1 MGFSTRNTGIIILK
15 KQATKD
21 EREHMSKVASLGCLI
36 CQRPANVHHIRPI
49 GLGIGKRSSHYQT
62 IPLCYDHHQ
71 GQFSIHNCKQEFED
85 AYGTEKQLLQKT
97 LKEIE
102 KLEKAND
109 LFNFYAK
116 ER

>member
-1 MGFSTRNTGIIILK
+1 MANK
-15 KQATKD
+15 KVATKD

-49 GLGIGKRSSHYQT
+49 GLGIGNRSSHYKT
-62 IPLCYDHHQ
+62 IPLCRDHHV
-71 GQFSIHNCKQEFED
+71 GAFSIHNTKRQFED
-85 AYGTEKQLLQKT
+85 AYGTEEQLLHRT

-102 KLEKAND
+102 KLEQAND

>member
-1 MGFSTRNTGIIILK
+1 
-15 KQATKD
+15 
-21 EREHMSKVASLGCLI
+21 MSKVASLGCLI

-49 GLGIGKRSSHYQT
+49 GLGIEIDRATTKRYLYATT
-62 IPLCYDHHQ
+62 IIKANLV
-71 GQFSIHNCKQEFED
+71 FIIANKN
-85 AYGTEKQLLQKT
+85 
-97 LKEIE
+97 LKMLMVLKNNYYKKHLEEIE

>member
-1 MGFSTRNTGIIILK
+1 MSK
-15 KQATKD
+15 KKVATKA

-36 CQRPANVHHIRPI
+36 CQRPANVHHIRPV
-49 GLGIGKRSSHYQT
+49 GLGIGMRSSHYQT

>member
-1 MGFSTRNTGIIILK
+1 MGNK
-15 KQATKD
+15 KVATKA
-21 EREHMSKVASLGCLI
+21 EREHMSKVASLGCLV

-49 GLGIGKRSSHYQT
+49 GLGIGMRSSHYQT

-71 GQFSIHNCKQEFED
+71 GQFSIHNTKKQFED
-85 AYGTEKQLLQKT
+85 AYGTEAQLLYKT

-102 KLEKAND
+102 KLEQAND

-116 ER
+116 EK

>member
-1 MGFSTRNTGIIILK
+1 MGNK
-15 KQATKD
+15 KVATKD

-36 CQRPANVHHIRPI
+36 CQRPANVHHIRPV
-49 GLGIGKRSSHYQT
+49 GLGIGMRSSHYQT